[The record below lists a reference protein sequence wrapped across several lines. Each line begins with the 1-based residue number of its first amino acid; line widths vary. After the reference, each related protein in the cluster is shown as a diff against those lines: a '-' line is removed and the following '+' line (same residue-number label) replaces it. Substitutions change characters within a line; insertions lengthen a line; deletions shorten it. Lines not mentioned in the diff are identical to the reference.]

1 MGGIPLAEKIRSVV
15 FDRLPKGRRQKL
27 LSGSFY
33 QKTLGGN
40 GVWQSWCLEL
50 ELWNEE
56 RRECAQTQLP
66 SIVVPRDRVTQS
78 WNTFT
83 QTWDV
88 LFWILLSVALPA
100 LLDINWD
107 SSEEGEE
114 LREQRSWKLLI
125 KVVEA
130 YRPYTDYY
138 YQVSTNHPILTH
150 YHQVP
155 TDIAIYWPS
164 TSNYQLV
171 QPYGDS
177 VLSTN
182 YCCPITDPAHSF
194 ISLQRT
200 LKPTGSSS
208 CVFQIENAYAY
219 LDCSCSLLVR
229 LEFLQHMEEIR
240 SVSKEVGKMKK
251 LGSTV

>member
-88 LFWILLSVALPA
+88 LFWILLPLALPA
-100 LLDINWD
+100 LLDIDWD
-107 SSEEGEE
+107 SS
-114 LREQRSWKLLI
+114 
-125 KVVEA
+125 
-130 YRPYTDYY
+130 T
-138 YQVSTNHPILTH
+138 ST
-150 YHQVP
+150 
-155 TDIAIYWPS
+155 
-164 TSNYQLV
+164 NYQLV

-208 CVFQIENAYAY
+208 CVFQIENASAY